1 MGVVK
6 TQCHGIDVLN
16 QKMSN
21 SSFGDEKE
29 FTMKSHSALTIESQE
44 RKFTGQLE
52 RIDQSS
58 RKFEKKSAGTCS
70 GQKTLAG
77 VLVVDDDPKIRKLI
91 RLILENDRYDVFEAE
106 DGQTAIDLLRIEDPP
121 LDIDAII
128 SDLNM
133 PKVDGVEFIAY
144 CQKEWPE
151 IPFIILMGN
160 TDVQLANS
168 FMRQGVTDYL
178 VKPIDA
184 KKLTASVAHVI
195 AQRQFSWV

>member
-1 MGVVK
+1 
-6 TQCHGIDVLN
+6 
-16 QKMSN
+16 
-21 SSFGDEKE
+21 
-29 FTMKSHSALTIESQE
+29 MKSHSASTIESQE
-44 RKFTGQLE
+44 RKSTGQLE

-58 RKFEKKSAGTCS
+58 RKSRKKSAETFS

-121 LDIDAII
+121 MDIDAII
-128 SDLNM
+128 TDLNI
-133 PKVDGVEFIAY
+133 PKVDGVEVIAY

-151 IPFIILMGN
+151 IPLIVLIGN

-178 VKPIDA
+178 TKPIDA
-184 KKLTASVAHVI
+184 KNLTASVAHVI